1 MQETGFKQYLKALH
15 IIQRIII
22 PEEEGF
28 KAINLSGTFQKR

>member
-1 MQETGFKQYLKALH
+1 MQEMSFKQPLKTLH

-28 KAINLSGTFQKR
+28 KAIN